1 MNLYKALANFLGYEL
16 INRGGNPSLGFHII
30 DLVKLRGVDL
40 VLDIGGNMGQFTK
53 SLRQDGYQ
61 GEVHSFEPVKSTF
74 VQLQQASDQDPKWF
88 VHNFAMGDILGQK
101 EVNVTVSSDFASF
114 LQPNE
119 YGMKRF
125 KKNNTGYT
133 EIV

>member
-1 MNLYKALANFLGYEL
+1 L

-30 DLVKLRGVDL
+30 DLVKLRAVDL